1 MKSAYSLR
9 RPVANVYL
17 VRDRDRRLRRD
28 LLAVLAVALPLSAAV
43 LAYVWVTS
51 QVRDV
56 GYDVRVLE
64 QTLEVRHEAER
75 RLRVEAAELSRHEG
89 VGERAARDLGL
100 EDVSL
105 DSVVFAEELE

>member
-9 RPVANVYL
+9 RPVANVFL

-56 GYDVRVLE
+56 GYDIRVLE
-64 QTLEVRHEAER
+64 QRLEARHVDER
-75 RLRVEAAELSRHEG
+75 RLRANAARLARHEG
-89 VGERAARDLGL
+89 VGERAARELGL
-100 EDVSL
+100 SEVGL
-105 DSVVFAEELE
+105 DAVVFAGELE

>member
-56 GYDVRVLE
+56 GYNIRVLE
-64 QTLEVRHEAER
+64 QTLEVQLEDER
-75 RLRVEAAELSRHEG
+75 RLTVEAARLARHEG
-89 VGERAARDLGL
+89 VGERAVRELGL
-100 EDVSL
+100 GEVSL
-105 DSVVFAEELE
+105 DSVIFVEELE

>member
-1 MKSAYSLR
+1 LKSAYSLR

-28 LLAVLAVALPLSAAV
+28 LLSVLAVALPLSAAV
-43 LAYVWVTS
+43 LAYVWVTT

-64 QTLEVRHEAER
+64 QTLEVQLEDER
-75 RLRVEAAELSRHEG
+75 RLKVEAARLARHEG
-89 VGERAARDLGL
+89 VGERAAQELGL
-100 EDVSL
+100 AEVNL
-105 DSVVFAEELE
+105 DAVVFVGELE